1 MKYLVTAQEMKQYDK
16 NTIEYLG
23 IPGPVLMERAAL
35 AAEDFIKERFDA
47 VKERTKVLIFAGM
60 GNNGGDGLALARLLA
75 ADGYAVAVKCVG
87 DMQRATKQWK
97 SQWQTLQHFP
107 VKTDSNIAVDEYNV
121 IVDALFGV
129 GLSRPVEGNYADAVK
144 EMNKAEGFKLALDV
158 PSGICSDTGRVLG
171 CAFLADATVTF
182 GFCKRGLVLYP
193 GAEYAGE
200 VRTANVG
207 IGPESFLGQEPEMY
221 TYEKGSV
228 QLIKRNA
235 AGNKGTFGKALLVAG
250 SNGMAGAAIL
260 AAKAAYRTGA
270 GMVKVITA
278 EENRQII
285 QQGIPEAL
293 YGSCRQLTES
303 LDWADVIAIGPGIG
317 REEQA
322 LQCLKTV
329 VERSR
334 KPLVLDADALNLL
347 AEENGRML
355 AEELRAQG
363 EEGRVILLTPH
374 VGEMSRL
381 LKRYKWRKKRKK
393 AFVLF
398 ICIVGICFLVTRMVR
413 VEDKTTVK
421 VHNMHTEQNEKAIR
435 YVASNMIK
443 EDPKI
448 AITFDDGPSPVWT
461 PQLLDG
467 LKERNVKATFFLI
480 GENAKNNPELVKRE
494 AEEGHLIGN
503 HTYHHVEITRVP
515 DETAQEE
522 ILMTNEVITGI
533 TGEEVSYMRPPFGVW
548 QKNLER
554 KLDVMP
560 VLWTI
565 DPLDWTTDNEDEIIN
580 KVVTQAGE
588 NDIILLHDC
597 YESSV
602 NAALRIVDILQK
614 EGFGFV
620 TVDELIMN

>member
-1 MKYLVTAQEMKQYDK
+1 MVVCGDS
-16 NTIEYLG
+16 
-23 IPGPVLMERAAL
+23 MELNR
-35 AAEDFIKERFDA
+35 D
-47 VKERTKVLIFAGM
+47 
-60 GNNGGDGLALARLLA
+60 
-75 ADGYAVAVKCVG
+75 Y
-87 DMQRATKQWK
+87 
-97 SQWQTLQHFP
+97 
-107 VKTDSNIAVDEYNV
+107 
-121 IVDALFGV
+121 
-129 GLSRPVEGNYADAVK
+129 
-144 EMNKAEGFKLALDV
+144 
-158 PSGICSDTGRVLG
+158 
-171 CAFLADATVTF
+171 
-182 GFCKRGLVLYP
+182 
-193 GAEYAGE
+193 
-200 VRTANVG
+200 
-207 IGPESFLGQEPEMY
+207 ES
-221 TYEKGSV
+221 
-228 QLIKRNA
+228 
-235 AGNKGTFGKALLVAG
+235 
-250 SNGMAGAAIL
+250 AAI
-260 AAKAAYRTGA
+260 
-270 GMVKVITA
+270 
-278 EENRQII
+278 
-285 QQGIPEAL
+285 
-293 YGSCRQLTES
+293 
-303 LDWADVIAIGPGIG
+303 
-317 REEQA
+317 
-322 LQCLKTV
+322 
-329 VERSR
+329 
-334 KPLVLDADALNLL
+334 
-347 AEENGRML
+347 
-355 AEELRAQG
+355 
-363 EEGRVILLTPH
+363 
-374 VGEMSRL
+374 
-381 LKRYKWRKKRKK
+381 YKWRKKRKK

-435 YVASNMIK
+435 YVASNKIK

-554 KLDVMP
+554 NLDVMP

-614 EGFGFV
+614 EGFEFV

>member
-1 MKYLVTAQEMKQYDK
+1 MVVCGDS
-16 NTIEYLG
+16 
-23 IPGPVLMERAAL
+23 MELNR
-35 AAEDFIKERFDA
+35 D
-47 VKERTKVLIFAGM
+47 
-60 GNNGGDGLALARLLA
+60 
-75 ADGYAVAVKCVG
+75 Y
-87 DMQRATKQWK
+87 
-97 SQWQTLQHFP
+97 
-107 VKTDSNIAVDEYNV
+107 
-121 IVDALFGV
+121 
-129 GLSRPVEGNYADAVK
+129 
-144 EMNKAEGFKLALDV
+144 
-158 PSGICSDTGRVLG
+158 
-171 CAFLADATVTF
+171 
-182 GFCKRGLVLYP
+182 
-193 GAEYAGE
+193 
-200 VRTANVG
+200 
-207 IGPESFLGQEPEMY
+207 ES
-221 TYEKGSV
+221 
-228 QLIKRNA
+228 
-235 AGNKGTFGKALLVAG
+235 
-250 SNGMAGAAIL
+250 AAI
-260 AAKAAYRTGA
+260 
-270 GMVKVITA
+270 
-278 EENRQII
+278 
-285 QQGIPEAL
+285 
-293 YGSCRQLTES
+293 
-303 LDWADVIAIGPGIG
+303 
-317 REEQA
+317 
-322 LQCLKTV
+322 
-329 VERSR
+329 
-334 KPLVLDADALNLL
+334 
-347 AEENGRML
+347 
-355 AEELRAQG
+355 
-363 EEGRVILLTPH
+363 
-374 VGEMSRL
+374 
-381 LKRYKWRKKRKK
+381 YKWRKKRKK

-448 AITFDDGPSPVWT
+448 AITFDDGPSPAWT

-554 KLDVMP
+554 ELDVMP

-588 NDIILLHDC
+588 DDIILLHDC

>member
-87 DMQRATKQWK
+87 DMQRATNQWK

-144 EMNKAEGFKLALDV
+144 EMNMAEGFKLALDV

-207 IGPESFLGQEPEMY
+207 IGQESFLGQEPEMY

-228 QLIKRNA
+228 QLLKRNA

-322 LQCLKTV
+322 LQMLEDRGGEKQEAAGAGCRCPKPPGRG
-329 VERSR
+329 ERQ
-334 KPLVLDADALNLL
+334 DA
-347 AEENGRML
+347 GRRT
-355 AEELRAQG
+355 ARPG
-363 EEGRVILLTPH
+363 CGRQ
-374 VGEMSRL
+374 S
-381 LKRYKWRKKRKK
+381 
-393 AFVLF
+393 
-398 ICIVGICFLVTRMVR
+398 
-413 VEDKTTVK
+413 
-421 VHNMHTEQNEKAIR
+421 
-435 YVASNMIK
+435 
-443 EDPKI
+443 DPSD
-448 AITFDDGPSPVWT
+448 TSCG
-461 PQLLDG
+461 G
-467 LKERNVKATFFLI
+467 NVKT
-480 GENAKNNPELVKRE
+480 AKTDDL
-494 AEEGHLIGN
+494 
-503 HTYHHVEITRVP
+503 RV
-515 DETAQEE
+515 Q
-522 ILMTNEVITGI
+522 G
-533 TGEEVSYMRPPFGVW
+533 RPPHMCENTG
-548 QKNLER
+548 R
-554 KLDVMP
+554 
-560 VLWTI
+560 TI
-565 DPLDWTTDNEDEIIN
+565 SCRSSCQGCEDC
-580 KVVTQAGE
+580 G
-588 NDIILLHDC
+588 
-597 YESSV
+597 
-602 NAALRIVDILQK
+602 
-614 EGFGFV
+614 
-620 TVDELIMN
+620 M